1 MSAPDKHPTRV
12 QVEVDGYTWRI
23 HDFHTFYEIG
33 RGRTNQRW
41 HCHLVEL
48 VGPLPLDG
56 PVTEPLRDKIRTA
69 LAKALELDESEIA
82 RIPADLILA

>member
-1 MSAPDKHPTRV
+1 MSAKSPKPVTRV
-12 QVEVDGYTWRI
+12 QVEVNGFTWRI
-23 HDFHTFYEIG
+23 HG
-33 RGRTNQRW
+33 ARTGLRW

-56 PVTEPLRDKIRTA
+56 PVPLPLRDKIRTA
-69 LAKALELDESEIA
+69 LAKALELPEAEVA

>member
-1 MSAPDKHPTRV
+1 MSTPDKHPTRV
-12 QVEVDGYTWRI
+12 QVEVNGFTWRV
-23 HDFHTFYEIG
+23 YG
-33 RGRTNQRW
+33 AKAGQRF

-56 PVTEPLRDKIRTA
+56 PVTQPLRDKIRTE
-69 LAKALELDESEIA
+69 LAKALELPESEVA

>member
-1 MSAPDKHPTRV
+1 MSTPDKHPTRV
-12 QVEVDGYTWRI
+12 QVEVNGFTWRV
-23 HDFHTFYEIG
+23 YG
-33 RGRTNQRW
+33 AKAGQRF

-56 PVTEPLRDKIRTA
+56 PVTQPLRDKIRSA
-69 LAKALELDESEIA
+69 LAKALEMPESEVA

>member
-12 QVEVDGYTWRI
+12 QVEVDGYTWRV
-23 HDFHTFYEIG
+23 HGAKAGLH
-33 RGRTNQRW
+33 W

-48 VGPLPLDG
+48 VGPLPLEG
-56 PVTEPLRDKIRTA
+56 PVTQPLRDKIRTA
-69 LAKALELDESEIA
+69 LAKALSLDESEVA

>member
-1 MSAPDKHPTRV
+1 MPGHDQKTTRV
-12 QVEVDGYTWRI
+12 SVEVDGFTWRI
-23 HDFHTFYEIG
+23 HG
-33 RGRTNQRW
+33 SRRTGQRW

-56 PVTEPLRDKIRTA
+56 PVPQPLRDKIRAA
-69 LAKALELDESEIA
+69 LAKALALDESEVA

>member
-1 MSAPDKHPTRV
+1 MPSGFTRNPTRV
-12 QVEVDGYTWRI
+12 QVEVDGYAWRI
-23 HDFHTFYEIG
+23 HG
-33 RGRTNQRW
+33 ARTGLRW

-56 PVTEPLRDKIRTA
+56 PVTQPLRDKIRAA
-69 LAKALELDESEIA
+69 LAKALALDESEIA

>member
-1 MSAPDKHPTRV
+1 MPSGFTRNPIRV

-23 HDFHTFYEIG
+23 HG
-33 RGRTNQRW
+33 ARTNQRW

-56 PVTEPLRDKIRTA
+56 PVTQPLRDKIRSA
-69 LAKALELDESEIA
+69 LAKALKLDECEIA
-82 RIPADLILA
+82 RITADLILA

>member
-1 MSAPDKHPTRV
+1 MSAPHKHPTRV
-12 QVEVDGYTWRI
+12 QVEVDGFTWRV
-23 HDFHTFYEIG
+23 YG
-33 RGRTNQRW
+33 GKAGLRW

-69 LAKALELDESEIA
+69 LAKALEMPESEVA